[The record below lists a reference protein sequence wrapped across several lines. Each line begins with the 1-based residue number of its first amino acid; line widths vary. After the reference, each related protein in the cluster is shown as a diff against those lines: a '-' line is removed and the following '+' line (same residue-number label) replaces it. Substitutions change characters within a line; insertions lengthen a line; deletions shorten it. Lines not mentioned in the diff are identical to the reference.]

1 MQSDWQF
8 ALFGPGEFSDWSD
21 ALFPSHGSVLV
32 LAPSLRPDSPLRV
45 KARDRLTALGL
56 TPLSPLTDEAAAE
69 AVESVAFVYIQ
80 GGDAAYIAEVLVES
94 LAWKAALAARVPVA
108 ATSGSAMALGILTL
122 DLQEPA
128 DWHPGLGLLSEVVVA
143 AHWDTL
149 PTRQPGAFERY
160 QDVPEGLSFLGINE
174 DAAVLLDD
182 DGWVARGPGGVVT
195 RLAGGEVHLSRDGDR
210 LPLPLLG

>member
-1 MQSDWQF
+1 MQSDWQL

-21 ALFPSHGSVLV
+21 ALFPSEGSVLV

-56 TPLSPLTDEAAAE
+56 TPILPPTDEAAAK

-80 GGDAAYIAEVLVES
+80 GGDPTYIAEVLLES
-94 LAWKAALAARVPVA
+94 LAWKAALAANVPVA
-108 ATSGSAMALGILTL
+108 TTSGSAMALGVLTV

-128 DWHPGLGLLSEVVVA
+128 DWLPGVRLLSDVVVA

-149 PTRQPGAFERY
+149 SSRQPGAFERY
-160 QDVPEGLSFLGINE
+160 QDIPEGLSFLGINE

-182 DGWVARGPGGVVT
+182 SGWVARGPGGVVT
-195 RLAGGEVHLSRDGDR
+195 RVAGGEMHSWRDGDR
-210 LPLPLLG
+210 LPLTPRR